1 MCGRRAAAIYRPT
14 LSESRPSATGSGN
27 ACLIGC
33 GRRLRGLACM
43 EMQCLRL
50 QADTA
55 GQDVRPNTE
64 RQPLPPY
71 SKKAALRAAHILP
84 CRVRMWS
91 EHAFHTDKPPEPSPA
106 ADEACAAGSRGGRA
120 RFVPPTPKENRKG

>member
-1 MCGRRAAAIYRPT
+1 MGGGRLPSTAPHSQNRARPPRDPAAHAST
-14 LSESRPSATGSGN
+14 AVGCGSG
-27 ACLIGC
+27 
-33 GRRLRGLACM
+33 GLAVWKCSACDYRRTRQGRM
-43 EMQCLRL
+43 YDRTQSVNPIRL
-50 QADTA
+50 TA
-55 GQDVRPNTE
+55 Q
-64 RQPLPPY
+64 
-71 SKKAALRAAHILP
+71 KAALRAAHILP